1 MPVKVKDALK
11 SLADYMFLSKSAHG
25 IIYTK
30 NKHRDF
36 EYVTNLPL
44 QMSFYFNS
52 LYAPFWFIG
61 TLMTLIIEFEYLD
74 PVYKVIN
81 TAVFA
86 LYSILECIRLY
97 LGYAGNL
104 MELVPELA
112 GSWLLTIL
120 IQLPG
125 ISFMLFNSG
134 MIISSFERTM
144 HIVEFVM
151 IVFESLVGF
160 FVLKLMV
167 QMQAL
172 KFHSHLRLRKI
183 EDFENKSFEYQL

>member
-1 MPVKVKDALK
+1 MPVKVKDTLK

-25 IIYTK
+25 IIYSK
-30 NKHRDF
+30 NRHRDF

-104 MELVPELA
+104 ME
-112 GSWLLTIL
+112 
-120 IQLPG
+120 
-125 ISFMLFNSG
+125 
-134 MIISSFERTM
+134 
-144 HIVEFVM
+144 
-151 IVFESLVGF
+151 SL
-160 FVLKLMV
+160 
-167 QMQAL
+167 
-172 KFHSHLRLRKI
+172 
-183 EDFENKSFEYQL
+183 N

>member
-1 MPVKVKDALK
+1 MSKKAKRALK
-11 SLADYMFLSKSAHG
+11 SIADYLFLSKSAHG
-25 IIYTK
+25 SIYSK
-30 NKHRDF
+30 NRHKEF

-44 QMSFYFNS
+44 QMLFYFNS
-52 LYAPFWFIG
+52 LYSPFWFIG

-81 TAVFA
+81 TAVFV
-86 LYSILECIRLY
+86 LYSVLEGLRLY

-120 IQLPG
+120 IQLPA
-125 ISFMLFNSG
+125 ISFMLFNCD
-134 MIISSFERTM
+134 MIISSFERTI
-144 HIVEFVM
+144 HIIEFIMV
-151 IVFESLVGF
+151 VFESLVGF

-172 KFHSHLRLRKI
+172 KFHSHLRSRKI
-183 EDFENKSFEYQL
+183 ENFENKSLEYQM

>member
-1 MPVKVKDALK
+1 MFQVKYSTFATEFVTDSKLQTMPVKVKDTLK

-25 IIYTK
+25 IIYSK
-30 NKHRDF
+30 NRHRGIFNVGSLCILNTQTDF

-104 MELVPELA
+104 ME
-112 GSWLLTIL
+112 
-120 IQLPG
+120 
-125 ISFMLFNSG
+125 
-134 MIISSFERTM
+134 
-144 HIVEFVM
+144 
-151 IVFESLVGF
+151 SL
-160 FVLKLMV
+160 
-167 QMQAL
+167 
-172 KFHSHLRLRKI
+172 
-183 EDFENKSFEYQL
+183 N

>member
-1 MPVKVKDALK
+1 MPKKAKRALK
-11 SLADYMFLSKSAHG
+11 SIADYLFLSKSAHG
-25 IIYTK
+25 SIYSK
-30 NKHRDF
+30 NRHKEF

-44 QMSFYFNS
+44 QMLFYFNS
-52 LYAPFWFIG
+52 LYSPFWFIG

-81 TAVFA
+81 TAVFV
-86 LYSILECIRLY
+86 LYSVLEGLRLY

-112 GSWLLTIL
+112 GSWLLTVL
-120 IQLPG
+120 IQLPA
-125 ISFMLFNSG
+125 ISFMLFNCD
-134 MIISSFERTM
+134 MIISSFERTI
-144 HIVEFVM
+144 HTIEFIMV
-151 IVFESLVGF
+151 VFESLVGF

-172 KFHSHLRLRKI
+172 KFHSHLRSRKI
-183 EDFENKSFEYQL
+183 ENFENKSLEYQM